1 MKLYTVAGT
10 SVLKGK
16 RTYRFANSMSR
27 AGVLARNGHT
37 DVRLTALPAPMTRA
51 SAIAYLDD
59 VQFVG
64 YDVVAIPTVKVQ
76 ARKESVL
83 WRSLS
88 PAQRADAQFEIWRYQ
103 AQDSHQCL
111 VD

>member
-10 SVLKGK
+10 SVLNGK

-64 YDVVAIPTVKVQ
+64 YDVVAVPTVKVQ
-76 ARKESVL
+76 ARKETVL

-88 PAQRADAQFEIWRYQ
+88 PAQRADKQFEIWRYK
-103 AQDSHQCL
+103 AKEKHDFL